1 MKIEGEAKLL
11 RIFVGSSDK
20 IDNTPLYE
28 YIVYEAKKL
37 GLAGVTVLRG
47 IMGYGANSIVHSTK
61 ILAISDDL
69 PMVIEIVD
77 QADKIDNFIA
87 NIEKH
92 FENLKFGVLITTEK
106 MNVIRYSPSKPK
118 S

>member
-20 IDNTPLYE
+20 MDNTPLYE
-28 YIVYEAKKL
+28 YIVYEAKRF

-47 IMGYGANSIVHSTK
+47 VMGYGANSIIHSTK

-69 PMVIEIVD
+69 PIVIEIVD
-77 QADKIDNFIA
+77 QTDKIDKFIA
-87 NIEKH
+87 LIEPH
-92 FENLKFGVLITTEK
+92 FEHLKYGVLITTEK
-106 MNVIRYSPSKPK
+106 MNVIRYSPSKK
-118 S
+118 